1 MKRWQIKPRSM
12 RDDDCLV
19 RVRRTFAS
27 TQNDFVRAAQLYGA
41 AEAQRQEFGVP
52 RPPVEDAAAEELRAV
67 LRAAL
72 GKNFLPT
79 MEQARALTRDD
90 AKELALE

>member
-1 MKRWQIKPRSM
+1 M

-52 RPPVEDAAAEELRAV
+52 RPPVEHAAENLRAV

-72 GKNFLPT
+72 GENFLPT
-79 MEQARALTRDD
+79 MDQARTLTFDD